1 MAQTTGA
8 LSFYAALVKIS
19 ATSVGWTTM
28 SDISGE
34 GAAVATAGGDRAFGE
49 VNTFKGDVPIVTPGK
64 RGSVSATVR
73 IVYTDAEAD
82 AFIQAK
88 TLNEAS
94 GGIAFLSW
102 SPGGDA
108 TVVYEIWRN
117 STEGGIM
124 TAFSYPGGEA
134 GDGAPCMCEFTVTGS
149 EIKTV
154 DHS

>member
-1 MAQTTGA
+1 MAQTTGG

-19 ATSVGWTTM
+19 AASDGWGTM

-34 GAAVATAGGDRAFGE
+34 GAAVAPAGGDRAFGE
-49 VNTFKGDVPIVTPGK
+49 VNTFTGDVPIVTPGK
-64 RGSVSATVR
+64 RASVGVTVR
-73 IVYTDAEAD
+73 IVYTVSATEAFVQVK
-82 AFIQAK
+82 A
-88 TLNEAS
+88 LYEAA
-94 GGIAFLSW
+94 GGICFLSW

-108 TVVYEIWRN
+108 TVVYEVWRN
-117 STEGGIM
+117 STEGGII

-149 EIKTV
+149 EIRTL